1 MTTHQSNSQKSGTD
15 FSNQAIGISINSPV
29 FFLPEFTNKPR
40 SSNDFMVRK
49 NVGRDIE
56 EVKGCEIKSAVVMML
71 PSELQSPPAKYKL
84 FWFSLSSDKP
94 TLDSMLSSIALSEII
109 FLRIVSIGSK
119 YSKFSLQTSIAT
131 VTVTRKSFI

>member
-1 MTTHQSNSQKSGTD
+1 
-15 FSNQAIGISINSPV
+15 
-29 FFLPEFTNKPR
+29 
-40 SSNDFMVRK
+40 MVRK

-84 FWFSLSSDKP
+84 FCFSLSSDKP

>member
-1 MTTHQSNSQKSGTD
+1 LILIAHKSGTD
-15 FSNQAIGISINSPV
+15 FRHQEIGFKINSPV

-56 EVKGCEIKSAVVMML
+56 EVKGCEIKLAVVMML

-119 YSKFSLQTSIAT
+119 YSQYSL
-131 VTVTRKSFI
+131 